1 MSPRRKEGKGMTRK
15 EIFVG
20 LGDTHPPVDGD
31 GIWEHER
38 VYVVPLI
45 DGISDNLWKR
55 IYNETN
61 DYRPMYGKDG
71 SAVYLD
77 DENWQIV
84 RRVNGKTI
92 KIANVVAYC

>member
-1 MSPRRKEGKGMTRK
+1 MATRK

-20 LGDTHPPVDGD
+20 LGDTHPPVDENGRMTF
-31 GIWEHER
+31 GQWEHEK

-45 DGISDNLWKR
+45 DGISDNLWKK

-61 DYRPMYGKDG
+61 EYRPMYGKDG

-77 DENWQIV
+77 DDSWQIV
-84 RRVNGKTI
+84 RKIGKQII
-92 KIANVVAYC
+92 KIANITAVC

>member
-1 MSPRRKEGKGMTRK
+1 MIKEVRTTKELEVLRGKI
-15 EIFVG
+15 ENV
-20 LGDTHPPVDGD
+20 
-31 GIWEHER
+31 
-38 VYVVPLI
+38 VY
-45 DGISDNLWKR
+45 
-55 IYNETN
+55 YNETN

-84 RRVNGKTI
+84 RKANGKLV

>member
-1 MSPRRKEGKGMTRK
+1 MATRK

-20 LGDTHPPVDGD
+20 LGTTHPPVDEYGCMTH
-31 GIWEHER
+31 GEWEHEK

-45 DGISDNLWKR
+45 DGISDNLWKK

-61 DYRPMYGKDG
+61 EYRPMYGKDG

-84 RRVNGKTI
+84 RKIGKQII
-92 KIANVVAYC
+92 KIANVSAVC